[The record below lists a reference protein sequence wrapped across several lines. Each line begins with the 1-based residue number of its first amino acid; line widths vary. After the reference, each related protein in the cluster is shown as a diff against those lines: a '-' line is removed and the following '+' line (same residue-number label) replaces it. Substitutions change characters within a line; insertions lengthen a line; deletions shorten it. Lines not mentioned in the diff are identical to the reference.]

1 MLGQTSTNHQGDLRD
16 GYARGA
22 AAKIAAYGARLSAGL
37 VFPVVS
43 GLDADDLEFG
53 GQM

>member
-1 MLGQTSTNHQGDLRD
+1 MLGQTSTTTATCGRL
-16 GYARGA
+16 ARGA